1 MKIAMGFLAY
11 STPLKTGVQVAKT
24 RIQVTTKLCRLQVSP
39 RWLWDSPCPKPTM
52 AGDGFPSNHENGD
65 DLGMVS
71 FFALGLPLISAKNVD
86 VNSR

>member
-1 MKIAMGFLAY
+1 MLNY
-11 STPLKTGVQVAKT
+11 QRVQYPTQNGCSGGQNTDPGHHQALPSSGET
-24 RIQVTTKLCRLQVSP
+24 P

-52 AGDGFPSNHENGD
+52 TGDGFPSNHENGD

-71 FFALGLPLISAKNVD
+71 FCLGFTTHKCHNVD